1 MGIVSLIM
9 GTLRSRYRPVYP
21 VLPTS
26 RSALATNHRATLQRS
41 DHLRTDPSRFSPS
54 QKINHAPTVLPA
66 AMAIAM
72 LVRYPQLRSMR
83 GARRAISIGIGRTS
97 ATRTAY
103 ANAMSRY
110 SEGVWEGSVRVGSR
124 SSRGGGVV

>member
-1 MGIVSLIM
+1 M

-41 DHLRTDPSRFSPS
+41 DHLRTEPSRFSPS

-83 GARRAISIGIGRTS
+83 GARRAFWLGIGK
-97 ATRTAY
+97 TRAPR
-103 ANAMSRY
+103 AARADALQGA
-110 SEGVWEGSVRVGSR
+110 EPG
-124 SSRGGGVV
+124 